1 MNSENLEFT
10 NQTGQ
15 TLSAILEIP
24 VGAEPRAYAVFA
36 HCFTCGKNIKA
47 ATYVARALA
56 AEGIATL
63 RFDFTGLGESE
74 GEFAETNFSSNVDDL
89 VAAAEFLEHEYDAP
103 AILVGHSL
111 GGAAVLQAAARVP
124 SVRAVATVAAPAEP
138 AHIAH
143 LFADVRPEVEERGE
157 VEVDL
162 AGRRFRIQ
170 KQFFDDLEKTRMER
184 TIAALGRPVLILH
197 APDDEIVEFEN
208 AARIYEAASQPKSFV
223 SLDGADH
230 LLSNSR
236 EARYAGS
243 LIAAW
248 ASRYIPEASS
258 PEPADEGW
266 TVAYTGDSGYYTE
279 VMAGEHMLVS
289 DEPTSYGG
297 TDLGPSPYQ
306 LLSAALGAC
315 TTMTLRMYADRK
327 EWPLDGVTV
336 RLRHSKV
343 HAKDCGE
350 CETREGRIDRI
361 VREIIPHGDL
371 STDQRER
378 LLEIADRCPVHRT
391 LHSEIDVQS
400 KLKELS

>member
-10 NQTGQ
+10 NQSGQ
-15 TLSAILEIP
+15 ALSAILEIP

-111 GGAAVLQAAARVP
+111 GGAAVLQAASRIP
-124 SVRAVATVAAPAEP
+124 SVKAVAVFSTPAEP
-138 AHIAH
+138 AHIADRLAH
-143 LFADVRPEVEERGE
+143 VRDEVEERGE
-157 VEVDL
+157 VEVDI
-162 AGRRFRIQ
+162 AGRRFRLQ
-170 KQFFDDLEKTRMER
+170 KQFFDDLDKARMER
-184 TIAALGRPVLILH
+184 TIATLGRPLLILH
-197 APDDEIVEFEN
+197 SPDDDIVDIED
-208 AARIYEAASQPKSFV
+208 AARIFDAASQPRSFV

-230 LLSNSR
+230 LLSDR
-236 EARYAGS
+236 KQARYAGA

-248 ASRYIPEASS
+248 ASRYIPEAPA
-258 PEPADEGW
+258 PEAADEGW

-306 LLSAALGAC
+306 LLTAALGAC

-327 EWPLDGVTV
+327 EWPLEGVTV

-343 HAKDCGE
+343 HAKDCDK
-350 CETREGRIDRI
+350 CETTEGKIDRI
-361 VREIIPHGDL
+361 VREVIPHGDL
-371 STDQRER
+371 SGEQRQR
-378 LLEIADRCPVHRT
+378 LAEIADKCPVHRT
-391 LHSEIDVQS
+391 LHSEIEVQT